1 MKTEGWR
8 RGAVVALALAAII
21 LVGYVDG
28 RTSAYVAFSIFYVV
42 PIFLASWF
50 GNRLTGVVAAVGS
63 AMCGLAADI
72 LSIGARP
79 IYAYTNLA
87 SRLLLFLVVA
97 ETFSRLRRAID
108 AERQLAENER
118 RIRELQEQLIRD
130 VVHDSREPL
139 GVINAKIVDL
149 GFDQSTLSPADAREL
164 LSSLLAASAKV
175 SLAIET
181 LETPSRSIPGRDTS
195 AA

>member
-87 SRLLLFLVVA
+87 SRLLLV
-97 ETFSRLRRAID
+97 
-108 AERQLAENER
+108 
-118 RIRELQEQLIRD
+118 
-130 VVHDSREPL
+130 
-139 GVINAKIVDL
+139 
-149 GFDQSTLSPADAREL
+149 
-164 LSSLLAASAKV
+164 
-175 SLAIET
+175 
-181 LETPSRSIPGRDTS
+181 PGCR
-195 AA
+195 

>member
-1 MKTEGWR
+1 MKTERGR
-8 RGAVVALALAAII
+8 RGAVVALALAAIL

-28 RTSAYVAFSIFYVV
+28 NTSAYVAFSIFYVV

-63 AMCGLAADI
+63 ALCGLAADV

-79 IYAYTNLA
+79 IYAYANLA

-97 ETFSRLRRAID
+97 EAFSRLRRAMN

-118 RIRELQEQLIRD
+118 RIRELQEQLMRD

-149 GFDQSTLSPADAREL
+149 GFDQSTLSPSDAREL

-175 SLAIET
+175 SRAIDT
-181 LETPSRSIPGRDTS
+181 LETSSPSDPARETS
-195 AA
+195 TA